1 MAGLLST
8 IKQASTAAMAAS
20 NPAAVLF
27 GSVTGEAPLQIQVD
41 QRFTLPAE
49 FLIVPETL
57 MHYEVQLRHTHRYV
71 DDSTSGSS
79 TKTTE
84 SALPEEP
91 LVIRRGLE
99 IGDKVLLLR
108 VQGGQQY
115 VILDRVV
122 SANDPG
128 V

>member
-1 MAGLLST
+1 MAGLLNT

-27 GSVTGEAPLQIQVD
+27 GVVTAEAPLEIRVD

-49 FLIVPETL
+49 FLIVPESLT
-57 MHYEVQLRHTHRYV
+57 HYEVPLRHAHRYT
-71 DDSTSGSS
+71 DDSASGSS

-84 SALPEEP
+84 PALPEEP
-91 LVIRRGLE
+91 LVIRRRLE
-99 IGDKVLLLR
+99 AGDKVLLLR

-115 VILDRVV
+115 VLLDRVV
-122 SANDPG
+122 NADDPG